1 MMPYNVVRVNG
12 KIICMHAGTHIYISH
27 IHPLCTQTLTHTRI
41 HVEGYIFLNHWSLNI
56 TSTIFYSLFYLKSE
70 NFFLTEYKMPT
81 LPCHISNSLS

>member
-12 KIICMHAGTHIYISH
+12 KIIYMHARTHIYISH
-27 IHPLCTQTLTHTRI
+27 VCTQTLTHTCI

-56 TSTIFYSLFYLKSE
+56 RSTIFYSLFYLKSE

-81 LPCHISNSLS
+81 LPCPISNSLS